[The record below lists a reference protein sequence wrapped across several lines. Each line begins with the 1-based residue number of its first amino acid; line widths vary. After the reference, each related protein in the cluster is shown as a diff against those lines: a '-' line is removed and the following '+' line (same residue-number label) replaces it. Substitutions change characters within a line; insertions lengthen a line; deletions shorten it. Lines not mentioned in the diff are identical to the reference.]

1 MAGKKTGEER
11 RRTPSVVVRSR
22 EETQP
27 TIGIDGEDSTT
38 GRRPRSSRTNDG
50 SSQEHDCSSSGNSFV
65 DAFCR
70 DDSILCLK
78 HLDDSIKDTIQS
90 VNKSLIDEIQ
100 ARRASPEPSHAI
112 ETNAMT
118 IQLTI
123 NTPSVFVFR
132 CLVERCVFGSNL
144 ENERRRSMCFS
155 CRRKINRRGR
165 RVFSKRKRPFV
176 RRGTSFFR
184 SVLHLHD
191 DSSRDRKWTT
201 NVELSTCSSS
211 SSQSTRQSSLSN
223 RSRAR
228 DTKIDLSLCLVLLRS
243 DTRLSR

>member
-22 EETQP
+22 EETQS

-78 HLDDSIKDTIQS
+78 HLDDSIKDTIQL

-100 ARRASPEPSHAI
+100 ARRVSPEPSHSI

-123 NTPSVFVFR
+123 NTLSVFVFR
-132 CLVERCVFGSNL
+132 CDRREMCLLFEFRERT
-144 ENERRRSMCFS
+144 ET
-155 CRRKINRRGR
+155 ID
-165 RVFSKRKRPFV
+165 
-176 RRGTSFFR
+176 
-184 SVLHLHD
+184 VLF
-191 DSSRDRKWTT
+191 
-201 NVELSTCSSS
+201 LSTENQSAWKKSFLEAKKTLCKTRNFILPICSSS
-211 SSQSTRQSSLSN
+211 SR
-223 RSRAR
+223 
-228 DTKIDLSLCLVLLRS
+228 
-243 DTRLSR
+243 